1 MQQITSLYRYVV
13 LVFNVSN
20 KSIKEETIVLSKFR
34 ESIFDWRH
42 LNN

>member
-1 MQQITSLYRYVV
+1 MQQITSLYQCAV
-13 LVFNVSN
+13 LVFNAPVVSGRQWV
-20 KSIKEETIVLSKFR
+20 SR